1 MQVVLA
7 TSGKFHTFDLARQM
21 HQRGMLRAIYTGYPC
36 FKLRN
41 EALPSSLIHSFPFFC
56 LAFNVAGRV
65 TQSQRI
71 IRDLVWRSLDTVD
84 RYACAILPPCDVF
97 VGLSCSGLYTGQKA
111 QRRGGVYICDRG
123 SSHIRFQDQI
133 LVEEYARHRQSFIGV
148 DPRVVS
154 KEEREYAAAD
164 MITVPSTFVKRSFLT
179 MGVAESKLRVIPYG
193 VSLTR
198 FHPVGEPDPDYFDV
212 LFVGAA
218 SVRKGVRYLLE
229 GFEALAH
236 PRKRLTFVGA
246 VLPEIKPL
254 IAEFGQRLPI
264 TCRGHVPQPA
274 LKEIMS
280 RSHVLVMPSIEEGL
294 ALVQAQAMACGCPVI
309 GTTNSGAEDLLR
321 DGVEGFVAPIRD
333 AGAIA
338 ERLQRL
344 ADDPSLRLRMSQ
356 ACLTR
361 VQSFGGWDQY
371 GDQMAAL
378 FSELCGMQ
386 SHSPPPLRLD
396 AEPDHFA
403 TRGEDALAQKGET

>member
-21 HQRGMLRAIYTGYPC
+21 HQRGMLRAIYTGYPR
-36 FKLRN
+36 FKLTG
-41 EALPSSLIHSFPFFC
+41 EVLPSSLIHSFPFFL
-56 LAFNVAGRV
+56 LAYLGIGRI
-65 TQSQRI
+65 TSSQKI
-71 IRDLVWRSLDTVD
+71 AWDFGWRANDMVD
-84 RYACAILPPCDVF
+84 HYACATLPPCDVF

-111 QRRGGVYICDRG
+111 QRRGGVYVCDRG
-123 SSHIRFQDQI
+123 SSHIRYQNQI
-133 LVEEYARHRQSFIGV
+133 LTEEYARYAQIFIGI
-148 DPRVVS
+148 DPRVVA

-193 VSLTR
+193 VNLSR
-198 FHPVGEPDPDYFDV
+198 FRPVGEPDPDYFDV

-218 SVRKGVRYLLE
+218 SIRKGVRYLLE

-378 FSELCGMQ
+378 FSELCSGEP
-386 SHSPPPLRLD
+386 HSRPQPEIHMGTPRLSPQGD
-396 AEPDHFA
+396 DTLA
-403 TRGEDALAQKGET
+403 GEGGA